1 MGFKSCA
8 CASCSNGS
16 SNSPWMQRTGRPRK
30 AALNTGAHAKPLT
43 LKSSATTTTVD
54 EFGFGN
60 FGFGLAGMPPPP
72 TPPPPPPPPPS
83 SSQSLAQTNVLQQ
96 TTVDVEA
103 ETAARVERAGGAGGR
118 PLVQMVGEA
127 VLGYEQETF

>member
-1 MGFKSCA
+1 
-8 CASCSNGS
+8 
-16 SNSPWMQRTGRPRK
+16 MQRTGRPRK
-30 AALNTGAHAKPLT
+30 AALNTGTHAKPLT

-72 TPPPPPPPPPS
+72 PPPPPPS
-83 SSQSLAQTNVLQQ
+83 SSQSLAQTDVLQQ

-118 PLVQMVGEA
+118 PLVQLAGEA